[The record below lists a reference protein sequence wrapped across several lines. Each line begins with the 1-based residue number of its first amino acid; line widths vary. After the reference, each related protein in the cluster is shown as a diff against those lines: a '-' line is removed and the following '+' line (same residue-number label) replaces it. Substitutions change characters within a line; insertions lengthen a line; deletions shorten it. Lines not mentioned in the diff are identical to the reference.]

1 MHIWVLAKHND
12 LQGKVTEWNHKEVI
26 GFGEG
31 PQKHQ
36 EFYDW
41 GEHLFLLGHIATYVQ
56 IFNRDFLYLTCT
68 AF

>member
-1 MHIWVLAKHND
+1 MHTWVLAKHND
-12 LQGKVTEWNHKEVI
+12 LLGIVTEWNHKEVI

-41 GEHLFLLGHIATYVQ
+41 GEHLFLLGHIATYIQ
-56 IFNRDFLYLTCT
+56 ILIEIYLTCT